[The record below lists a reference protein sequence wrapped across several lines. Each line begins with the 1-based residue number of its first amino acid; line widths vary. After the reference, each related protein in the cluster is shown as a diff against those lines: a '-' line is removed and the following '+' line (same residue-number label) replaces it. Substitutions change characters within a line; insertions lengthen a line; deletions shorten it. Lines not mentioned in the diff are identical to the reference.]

1 MYQGPGSTVDTLML
15 GTYVGPTL
23 EGSLSGLFQK
33 QQVRSKQRKMKENWP
48 DGRGEGLLS

>member
-1 MYQGPGSTVDTLML
+1 MDTLML

-23 EGSLSGLFQK
+23 DGALSGLFQK

-48 DGRGEGLLS
+48 DGRGEVLLF